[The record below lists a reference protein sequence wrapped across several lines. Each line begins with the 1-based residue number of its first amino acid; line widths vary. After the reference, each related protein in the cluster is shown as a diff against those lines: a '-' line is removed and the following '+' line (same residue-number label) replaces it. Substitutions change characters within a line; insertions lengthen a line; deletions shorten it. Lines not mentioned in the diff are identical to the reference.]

1 MGGEPGRTCRE
12 QGDEGSAHGD
22 GCDMSGWDMAAVASG
37 LAVAL
42 SVTIVLAR
50 LVVAVA
56 SLDRTTSDLVRA
68 IEDVRR
74 DTARRET
81 VPLGDGAPGTAGSV
95 GLVGSGRSD
104 GSRGTRG
111 SGGRA
116 NGAVAAHRATPML
129 GGLALRPRLPDLG
142 LASPVIKA
150 RALG

>member
-1 MGGEPGRTCRE
+1 
-12 QGDEGSAHGD
+12 
-22 GCDMSGWDMAAVASG
+22 MSGWDVAAVASG

-42 SVTIVLAR
+42 LVTIVLVR

-74 DTARRET
+74 DTAHRT
-81 VPLGDGAPGTAGSV
+81 VPLGDGAAGTPGSV
-95 GLVGSGRSD
+95 GLVGSGRSN
-104 GSRGTRG
+104 GSGGSRG

-116 NGAVAAHRATPML
+116 NGAVEAHRATPML
-129 GGLALRPRLPDLG
+129 GGVALRPRLPDLG

-150 RALG
+150 RALGRGTSQAARQFRQRRER